1 MSGGEQVLDLVHVD
15 DICRAF
21 LRAAELASDPSQ
33 PGNAIYS
40 VSGGQR
46 RTLRAVVE
54 TLGQVAGHSLPIVW
68 GARSYREREV
78 MLPWAGPTVPGWQ
91 PCISLENGLRSLLD

>member
-1 MSGGEQVLDLVHVD
+1 
-15 DICRAF
+15 
-21 LRAAELASDPSQ
+21 
-33 PGNAIYS
+33 
-40 VSGGQR
+40 
-46 RTLRAVVE
+46 VVE